1 MTARYDL
8 ESRPPHA
15 VLLTAVVQHMGL
27 MAVTLV
33 FPLLVAQTAGADEAL
48 QARYL
53 QLAML
58 AMGVATLAQGWGGR
72 LFGLPGMGS
81 GFLLPAVF
89 TAAYLPAALI
99 AARAGGLEA
108 VAGLTIAAGLT
119 EIVLSRFIRRLRPFL
134 PVEIVGLTVLMIGII
149 LGIVALKLIVGYDT
163 GHPLAPTQTGPALAA
178 LVVMIGVAVWGGP
191 RLRTIAV
198 LLGLGAGLALH
209 LPFHPPTGPLH
220 LTPGDFVPGGMA
232 WPLFAPR
239 FDLVLLPGFLVGAL
253 ACTLRAFGDVVA
265 SQKIND
271 PDWKRPDYAGIEA
284 GVLAD
289 GVGTLLAGL
298 IGTMGLNTY
307 SASVGLSVATQVLA
321 RRVVIGVGIGWIV
334 LAFLPRAATLLL
346 IVPQGVLGAALL
358 FAASFVALSGIAILG
373 QRVLDARRT
382 LTIGLA
388 LFLGLSFDDL
398 PGFYAAHL
406 PPALQPFITSSLV
419 LALLAALG
427 LNALFRLGARTS
439 HRLSWRAPE
448 GAAPL
453 RHFLSEIGAREGV
466 RAEALLRLTQLADE
480 FAEAAPSLSPAAPIA
495 VAARFDEYALELSF
509 AWTGKALTAGPALT
523 LESDADED
531 AQMNGVVFALMTRL
545 ADRMTTW
552 ELPDNR
558 QELTCRID
566 Q

>member
-8 ESRPPHA
+8 GSRPPNV
-15 VLLTAVVQHMGL
+15 VLLTAVLQHMGL

-33 FPLLVAQTAGADEAL
+33 FPLLVARAAGADEAL

-72 LFGLPGMGS
+72 VFGLPRMGS

-89 TAAYLPAALI
+89 TAAYLPAALFV
-99 AARAGGLEA
+99 ARKGGLEA

-119 EIVLSRFIRRLRPFL
+119 EIVLSRFISRLRPFL

-163 GHPLAPTQTGPALAA
+163 GHPLVLSQTGPALAA
-178 LVVMIGVAVWGGP
+178 LAIMIGVAVWGGP

-209 LPFHPPTGPLH
+209 LSFHQPVGAVH
-220 LTPGDFVPGGMA
+220 LDAGDFVPGGLT
-232 WPLFAPR
+232 WPLLTPR
-239 FDLVLLPGFLVGAL
+239 FDLVLVPGFLVGAL

-271 PDWKRPDYAGIEA
+271 PDWKRPDYASIEA
-284 GVLAD
+284 GILAD
-289 GVGTLLAGL
+289 GVGTLAAGM

-307 SASVGLSVATQVLA
+307 SASVGLSVATEVLA
-321 RRVVIGVGIGWIV
+321 RRVVIGVGIGWIA

-346 IVPQGVLGAALL
+346 VVPQGVLGAALL
-358 FAASFVALSGIAILG
+358 FAATFVVLSGISILG

-398 PGFYAAHL
+398 PGFYAEHL

-419 LALLAALG
+419 LALLAALV
-427 LNALFRLGARTS
+427 LNALFRIGTRTI
-439 HRLSWRAPE
+439 HRLSWSPRD
-448 GAAPL
+448 GHAPL
-453 RHFLSEIGAREGV
+453 RHFLAEIGAREGV
-466 RAEALLRLTQLADE
+466 RAEALLRVTQLADE
-480 FAEAAPSLSPAAPIA
+480 FAEAAPSLSPTSLIT
-495 VAARFDEYALELSF
+495 VTARFDEYALELTF
-509 AWTGKALTAGPALT
+509 AWSGRALAPGPGLT
-523 LESDADED
+523 LDIDADED
-531 AQMNGVVFALMTRL
+531 AQMNGVVFALMSRL
-545 ADRMTTW
+545 ADRLTAR
-552 ELPDNR
+552 ELPEGR
-558 QELTCRID
+558 HELTCRID